1 MKKELYTRLFGLAV
15 LMLLPSCV
23 KDTIYN
29 TPHPD
34 KGALVIHLPEELVGE
49 SHVVKINERS
59 YELVSVPFVCPDM
72 LPAGNHTIILH
83 NRADGFVFDGFVARI
98 GDVTNKSRANGAP
111 MNPVPDY
118 LRTVSQEV
126 AIVADDTLR
135 VTPVPVQRVR
145 DLHIELEVTHGRPEL
160 IQSVTATLDGVAGA
174 FDMATEQT
182 VGDPCSTV
190 FSFGRENN
198 KLTADLRLL
207 GTMGV
212 SQKLSLDVVFVD
224 GGRTQYTETDL
235 TEALKNFNG
244 DMTTTYR
251 VLGTL
256 ETPVGMETGNAEIIG
271 WEDTDNGEVEAV
283 L

>member
-98 GDVTNKSRANGAP
+98 GDVTNKSRANRAP

-118 LRTVSQEV
+118 LRPSVRRSPLSPTTRCVSH
-126 AIVADDTLR
+126 
-135 VTPVPVQRVR
+135 PFPF
-145 DLHIELEVTHGRPEL
+145 
-160 IQSVTATLDGVAGA
+160 SVY
-174 FDMATEQT
+174 
-182 VGDPCSTV
+182 
-190 FSFGRENN
+190 
-198 KLTADLRLL
+198 
-207 GTMGV
+207 GTCI
-212 SQKLSLDVVFVD
+212 SSW
-224 GGRTQYTETDL
+224 R
-235 TEALKNFNG
+235 
-244 DMTTTYR
+244 
-251 VLGTL
+251 
-256 ETPVGMETGNAEIIG
+256 
-271 WEDTDNGEVEAV
+271 
-283 L
+283 